1 MQQVLPKHTM
11 SPLEHKLCSMDIE
24 ELVEQS
30 EELFWQ
36 HYSPGKRDRLTQG
49 KSQQQSQ
56 HIVRAAN
63 AVGSGQL
70 SDNEQRRER
79 YQRRVEPLRRRA
91 TGNLARGW

>member
-11 SPLEHKLCSMDIE
+11 SPLEHKLCAMDIE

-36 HYSPGKRDRLTQG
+36 HYSPGKRDRLTQE
-49 KSQQQSQ
+49 KQQSQ
-56 HIVRAAN
+56 HTARAAS
-63 AVGSGQL
+63 AAGSGQQ